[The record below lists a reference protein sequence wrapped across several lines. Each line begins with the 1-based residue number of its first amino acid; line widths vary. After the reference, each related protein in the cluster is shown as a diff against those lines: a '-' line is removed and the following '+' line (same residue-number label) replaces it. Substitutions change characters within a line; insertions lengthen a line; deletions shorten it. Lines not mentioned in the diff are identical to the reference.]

1 MLIVTA
7 LMAVTLF
14 APLAWFAGE
23 AGEFGLYAFWVSSSQ
38 SLSA

>member
-1 MLIVTA
+1 MIQRIQTLYMLIVTA

-23 AGEFGLYAFWVSSSQ
+23 AGEFGCMPFL
-38 SLSA
+38 

>member
-23 AGEFGLYAFWVSSSQ
+23 AGCMPFL
-38 SLSA
+38 